1 MTLSEKWKE
10 LRFRNEAGLVAYLMA
25 GHPTIEKFLENM
37 RTLAENGADFIEIGL
52 PFSDPIADGP
62 VIQQASNIGLANGA
76 DLDTV
81 FGAARSMNGR
91 VPLILMSYLNPL
103 HRRGVNRVCREL
115 KAAGFEG
122 LIIPDLPADE
132 AGDWSVACRKAG
144 LDLIFLAAPTS
155 PPDRLAKIAA
165 ASSGFVYCVSLTG
178 TTGSRN
184 TVAAGAESF
193 LRRMRKQTKKPLAVG
208 FGVSTPE
215 HVKRF
220 SRLADGVIVGSRIV
234 RAAAQGENIAAL
246 VRSLKDATRHEAGL
260 KVRGLRGGGR

>member
-1 MTLSEKWKE
+1 MTLSEKWAE
-10 LRFRNEAGLVAYLMA
+10 LRRRNEAGLVAYLMA
-25 GHPTIEKFLENM
+25 GHPTLEKSFENM

-62 VIQQASNIGLANGA
+62 VIQEASNIGLANGA

-81 FGAARSMNGR
+81 LAAARSMNGR

-132 AGDWSVACRKAG
+132 AGQWSAACRKAG
-144 LDLIFLAAPTS
+144 PDLIFLAAPTS

-178 TTGSRN
+178 TTGSRSA
-184 TVAAGAESF
+184 VAAGAEAF
-193 LRRMRKQTKKPLAVG
+193 LRRMRGRTDKPLAVG

-234 RAAAQGENIAAL
+234 RAAAEGEDIAAL
-246 VRSLKDATRHEAGL
+246 VRSLKNATRHGARP
-260 KVRGLRGGGR
+260 KIRVRRGGPR

>member
-1 MTLSEKWKE
+1 MTLSEKWEE
-10 LRFRNEAGLVAYLMA
+10 LRRRNEAGLVAYLMA
-25 GHPTIEKFLENM
+25 GHPTLEKSFEAM

-62 VIQQASNIGLANGA
+62 VIQEASNIGLANGA

-81 FGAARSMNGR
+81 LGAARSMDGR

-103 HRRGVNRVCREL
+103 YRRGVNRAVREL

-132 AGDWSVACRKAG
+132 AGDWKAASRKAG

-178 TTGSRN
+178 TTGSRT
-184 TVAAGAESF
+184 TVAAGAEAF
-193 LRRMRKQTKKPLAVG
+193 LRRMRKQTEKPLAVG

-220 SRLADGVIVGSRIV
+220 SRVADGVIVGSRIV
-234 RAAAQGENIAAL
+234 RAAARGEDLAAL
-246 VRSLKDATRHEAGL
+246 VRSLKDATRRDAGP
-260 KVRGLRGGGR
+260 KVRGPRGGGR

>member
-1 MTLSEKWKE
+1 MTLSEKWEE
-10 LRFRNEAGLVAYLMA
+10 LRSRNEAGLVAYLMA
-25 GHPTIEKFLENM
+25 GHPTLDKSFEAI

-62 VIQQASNIGLANGA
+62 VIQEASNIGLANGA

-81 FGAARSMNGR
+81 LGAARSMDGR

-103 HRRGVNRVCREL
+103 HRRGVNRSVRGL
-115 KAAGFEG
+115 KAAGFAG

-132 AGDWSVACRKAG
+132 AGDWMAASRKAG

-155 PPDRLAKIAA
+155 PPERLAKIAA

-178 TTGSRN
+178 TTGSR
-184 TVAAGAESF
+184 TAVAAGAEAF
-193 LRRMRKQTKKPLAVG
+193 LRRMRGRTKKPLAVG

-215 HVKRF
+215 HVKRL
-220 SRLADGVIVGSRIV
+220 SRVADGVIVGSRIV
-234 RAAAQGENIAAL
+234 RAAAQGEDLAAL
-246 VRSLKDATRHEAGL
+246 VRSLKDATRRDAGP
-260 KVRGLRGGGR
+260 KVCGPRGGAR

>member
-1 MTLSEKWKE
+1 MTLSEKWEE
-10 LRFRNEAGLVAYLMA
+10 LRSRNEAGLVTYLMA
-25 GHPTIEKFLENM
+25 GHPTLEKSLEAM

-62 VIQQASNIGLANGA
+62 VIQEASNTGLANGA

-81 FGAARSMNGR
+81 LGAARSMDGR
-91 VPLILMSYLNPL
+91 VPLILMSYVNPL
-103 HRRGVNRVCREL
+103 LRRGVPRVCREL

-132 AGDWSVACRKAG
+132 AGDWKAASRKAG
-144 LDLIFLAAPTS
+144 VDLIFLAAPTS

-178 TTGSRN
+178 TTGSRSA
-184 TVAAGAESF
+184 VAEGAEAF
-193 LRRMRKQTKKPLAVG
+193 LRRMRGRTKKPLAVG

-215 HVKRF
+215 HVRRF
-220 SRLADGVIVGSRIV
+220 SRVADGVIVGSRIV
-234 RAAAQGENIAAL
+234 RAAAQGEDLAAL
-246 VRSLKDATRHEAGL
+246 VRSLKDATRRDAEP
-260 KVRGLRGGGR
+260 KVRRPRGGGR